1 MGDLQAILQGKISR
15 PRIITFYAVQGIG
28 KSTWAASA
36 PSPVFI
42 QTEKGLDDIGVDRFP
57 LAKSWN
63 EVKAQLAQLCGTD
76 HHYKTVVVDSLSAL
90 EPLIWE
96 ELCATKNVKNIED
109 FGYGKGYVLALNY
122 WRELTLALTYL
133 QESKGMNVILIGHS
147 RVTRYENPSTDPYD
161 RFEINIH
168 KSASALIQQWSDEV
182 LFANYEVFTIEKTG
196 DFNKKRT
203 LATGDGSRKIFTSER
218 PAYKAKNRLNMPE
231 SIPMPPVKGWD
242 EYAKFISK

>member
-1 MGDLQAILQGKISR
+1 MTQAILQGKTSR

-36 PSPVFI
+36 PAPVFI
-42 QTEKGLDDIGVDRFP
+42 QTEKGLDDIGADRYP
-57 LAKSWN
+57 LARSWAD
-63 EVKAQLAQLCGTD
+63 VRSQLTQLCQTE

-90 EPLIWE
+90 EPLIFDE
-96 ELCATKNVKNIED
+96 ACTAKGVKNIED
-109 FGYGKGYVLALNY
+109 FGYGKGYTFALTY
-122 WRELTLALTYL
+122 WRELMAALDYL
-133 QESKGMNVILIGHS
+133 QESKGMHVILIGHS
-147 RVTRYENPSTDPYD
+147 RITRYENPETDPYD

-182 LFANYEVFTIEKTG
+182 LFANYEVFTTEKTG
-196 DFNKKRT
+196 DFNKKRVK
-203 LATGDGSRKIFTSER
+203 AVGDGTRKIYTSER

-231 SIPMPPVKGWD
+231 SIPMPKENGWA